1 MEGADRPVNDRLA
14 PTGTEWRTN
23 MCITVDKL
31 EESYGKATPR
41 ERFRLI
47 YNVYSDDF
55 GQAFYFKTDNSRM
68 KNGQPSGF
76 RNTALCITKPA
87 RNQGFGG
94 EAPMSVRMRILFA
107 NHAALVRAR
116 S

>member
-1 MEGADRPVNDRLA
+1 
-14 PTGTEWRTN
+14 
-23 MCITVDKL
+23 MCITEDKL
-31 EESYGKATPR
+31 VESYGKATPR

-87 RNQGFGG
+87 RNQGFLCCG
-94 EAPMSVRMRILFA
+94 SILA
-107 NHAALVRAR
+107 NRPLQLLCR
-116 S
+116 SGRVFSICE